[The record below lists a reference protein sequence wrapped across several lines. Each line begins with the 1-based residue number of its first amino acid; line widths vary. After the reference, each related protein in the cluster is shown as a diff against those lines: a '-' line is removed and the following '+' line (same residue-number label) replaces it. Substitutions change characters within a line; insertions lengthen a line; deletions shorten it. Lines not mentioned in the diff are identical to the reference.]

1 MARKIY
7 SAANR
12 GPRVSIDCGSESR
25 TKQSM
30 GDECDIN
37 LIMAKYVKTGHLEHV
52 NAHGASY
59 DFASGISYHEAITL
73 VTEADQMFSELPAQT
88 RGRFANDPAGF
99 LDFVQDPANE
109 AEMKEMGLL
118 VAEPTEEAILP
129 EAPVTPDPPVEPEE
143 AAEAVEA

>member
-1 MARKIY
+1 MGRKIY

-12 GPRVSIDCGSESR
+12 GPRVQIDCGSESR

-37 LIMAKYVKTGHLEHV
+37 LIMAKYVKTGHLSHV
-52 NAHGASY
+52 NNHGASY
-59 DFASGISYHEAITL
+59 DFASGVSYHEAITL
-73 VTEADQMFSELPAQT
+73 VTEADQMFAELPAQT

-109 AEMKEMGLL
+109 AEMREMGLL
-118 VAEPTEEAILP
+118 APETTEEAV
-129 EAPVTPDPPVEPEE
+129 EPVVPPLVADPPGSPEE
-143 AAEAVEA
+143 AAEAV